1 MVRKTFWKLKLNC
14 RSSKISTA
22 LIYQVAIQIIDKTSF
37 NLNCIIKIT
46 FLKDPLFIYANMNEI
61 NFIIRDELVFWLNY
75 KPIRGDDELLN
86 LLILELFEDSMSN
99 QLIDLPPENKTYKTK
114 QLAFTTESSSSSSF
128 IHQPNL
134 SSTSIKSMSSH
145 STIKSLHRSKTS
157 NQETTMASDLTKPT
171 LIDTYYDLLKSFHL
185 HITINSVK
193 INLINQELVSESLN
207 SSIVINLP
215 RVDIKSIGTKCDL
228 EEELKSSKLIELPL
242 TYLRACEKTSD
253 KLPWLIDLKDFQV
266 YYKNNYNDY
275 LHTIVPGIDLNSVF
289 SLKPKYHQY
298 DNLLSSLSVVFNVD
312 VSKKIDINLKQA
324 ELELIVGWSSLIER
338 TLLNFKQRI
347 DYEEFEAK
355 INYDVEEP
363 CEARSGCDETS
374 DWDDTKSFSSI
385 SISKEYDLIAL
396 NELDES
402 DNKETESEVF
412 AESDRLMSAAS
423 SDDVSSNSSASFI
436 NKEKAQRQYRLSSNV
451 KRTKINNK
459 EQSDSLMKQNKL
471 KSNLNLN
478 IFR

>member
-1 MVRKTFWKLKLNC
+1 
-14 RSSKISTA
+14 
-22 LIYQVAIQIIDKTSF
+22 
-37 NLNCIIKIT
+37 
-46 FLKDPLFIYANMNEI
+46 MNEI

-99 QLIDLPPENKTYKTK
+99 QLIDLPPENKTYKSK
-114 QLAFTTESSSSSSF
+114 PFAFTTESSGSSSF

-134 SSTSIKSMSSH
+134 SCTSIKSMSSH
-145 STIKSLHRSKTS
+145 STVKSLHMSRAS

-171 LIDTYYDLLKSFHL
+171 IIDTYYDLLKSFHL

-193 INLINQELVSESLN
+193 INLINQELVNESLN

-275 LHTIVPGIDLNSVF
+275 LHTIIPGIDLNSVF

-312 VSKKIDINLKQA
+312 VSKKIDINLKQT

-355 INYDVEEP
+355 INYDIEEV
-363 CEARSGCDETS
+363 S
-374 DWDDTKSFSSI
+374 
-385 SISKEYDLIAL
+385 AL
-396 NELDES
+396 S
-402 DNKETESEVF
+402 Y
-412 AESDRLMSAAS
+412 M
-423 SDDVSSNSSASFI
+423 
-436 NKEKAQRQYRLSSNV
+436 
-451 KRTKINNK
+451 
-459 EQSDSLMKQNKL
+459 
-471 KSNLNLN
+471 
-478 IFR
+478 